1 MGGAIIENMSSKKL
15 AVIGGILLV
24 CQVLCF
30 LVGAVFAPKP
40 NNSDQFLATWCKDP
54 DGMARN
60 KDQWFV
66 PRGKFKC
73 EVIEN
78 MDHAIQ
84 QQLSAEN
91 IVYTFQL
98 PLPREGIILDYSRW
112 QQSLIGVLMIDI
124 EYEEEDDRDERVE
137 LMLEAKLG
145 FRNKGDPEGQWTE
158 YANSFESRNLD
169 CTIDKD
175 MSEEE
180 RVGTFYN
187 CSMLPLFELG
197 SLHHD
202 FYLLNLRFPSVYLNL
217 DNQPIDI
224 NKGLGRMADIWLVTI
239 NQNGGFTRVWVTLK
253 TLFFPIIIV
262 EMVWFWRRLSLLS
275 RPASLL
281 EKMLMCL
288 GAALT
293 FLNFPIEYFTLSF
306 EMPWLNLFN
315 DIKQGVFYA
324 NLLVFW
330 LIFAGEHLIGEEEV
344 GETKGLLGYWK
355 NLAVVLFG
363 CLCLFVFDMC
373 ERGVQ
378 LQNPFYSIWVTDLGT
393 NLALGFIIL
402 AGISAGLYF
411 IFLCYMIRKVFTT
424 ISSRAASFQHM
435 ARIRRLHYQGLI
447 WRFKFLMLATVLTA
461 ALTVIGFIIGQV
473 EEGGTKWDEDIMNS
487 GTLEYTSG
495 FMTGVYGMWNIYIF
509 GLLFLYAPSHKTWA
523 NEDNNSTTGEEIEF
537 DVAGPSAG
545 HEPSEVS
552 SLTDFIRHQA
562 TD

>member
-1 MGGAIIENMSSKKL
+1 MAGAIIENMSSRKL
-15 AVIGGILLV
+15 AILGAVLLA

-30 LVGAVFAPKP
+30 LVGAVFAPNP

-54 DGMARN
+54 DGMAG

-66 PRGKFKC
+66 PRGKGKC
-73 EVIEN
+73 QVIED
-78 MDHAIQ
+78 MEHAISQ
-84 QQLSAEN
+84 DLRAEN

-98 PLPREGIILDYSRW
+98 PHPRDGRALDYSRW

-124 EYEEEDDRDERVE
+124 EYDEEDDREERVV
-137 LMLEAKLG
+137 LMLDAKLG
-145 FRNKGDPEGQWTE
+145 YRNKGDPEGQWSE
-158 YANSFESRNLD
+158 YARSFESRNLD
-169 CTIDKD
+169 CSIDR
-175 MSEEE
+175 ELGVEE
-180 RVGTFYN
+180 RAGTYYN
-187 CSMLPLFELG
+187 CSMLPLFDLG

-202 FYLLNLRFPSVYLNL
+202 YYLLNVRFPSAYLNIHKET
-217 DNQPIDI
+217 IDI
-224 NKGLGRMADIWLVTI
+224 NQGLGKMADIWLVAI

-262 EMVWFWRRLSLLS
+262 ELIWFWRRLALIP
-275 RPASLL
+275 RPPSLL
-281 EKMLMCL
+281 ERMLMSL

-293 FLNFPIEYFTLSF
+293 FLNLPIEYFTLAF

-315 DIKQGVFYA
+315 DVKQGVFYA

-330 LIFAGEHLIGEEEV
+330 LIFAGEHLLGEEEV
-344 GETKGLLGYWK
+344 TESKGLLGYWK

-411 IFLCYMIRKVFTT
+411 IFLCYMIRKVFST

-435 ARIRRLHYQGLI
+435 ARIRRLHYQGII
-447 WRFKFLMLATVLTA
+447 WRFKFLMLATVFTA

-473 EEGGTKWDEDIMNS
+473 EEGGVKWDEEIMTS
-487 GTLEYTSG
+487 GALEYTSG

-523 NEDNNSTTGEEIEF
+523 NEDNTSTTGEEIEF
-537 DVAGPSAG
+537 DVTSPMG
-545 HEPSEVS
+545 HEPSEMS

>member
-1 MGGAIIENMSSKKL
+1 
-15 AVIGGILLV
+15 
-24 CQVLCF
+24 
-30 LVGAVFAPKP
+30 
-40 NNSDQFLATWCKDP
+40 
-54 DGMARN
+54 MAGSE
-60 KDQWFV
+60 QWFW
-66 PRGKFKC
+66 PRGKGKC
-73 EVIEN
+73 EVVED
-78 MDHAIQ
+78 MEHAIQ
-84 QQLSAEN
+84 QQLRAEN

-98 PLPREGIILDYSRW
+98 PHPRDGVALDYSRW

-124 EYEEEDDRDERVE
+124 EYDEEDDREERVQV
-137 LMLEAKLG
+137 MMDAKLG
-145 FRNKGDPEGQWTE
+145 FRNKGDPEGVWTE
-158 YANSFESRNLD
+158 YARSFESRNLD

-175 MSEEE
+175 LSEEE
-180 RVGTFYN
+180 RQGTYYN
-187 CSMLPLFELG
+187 CSMLPLFDLG

-202 FYLLNLRFPSVYLNL
+202 YYLLNVRFPSAYLTI
-217 DNQPIDI
+217 DKETIDI
-224 NKGLGRMADIWLVTI
+224 NQGLGKMADIWLVAI

-262 EMVWFWRRLSLLS
+262 EMIWFWRRLGLIS
-275 RPASLL
+275 RPPSLL
-281 EKMLMCL
+281 ERMLMSL

-293 FLNFPIEYFTLSF
+293 FLNLPIEYFTLAF

-315 DIKQGVFYA
+315 DVKQGVFYA

-330 LIFAGEHLIGEEEV
+330 LIFAGEHLLGEEEV

-411 IFLCYMIRKVFTT
+411 IFLCYMIRKVFAT
-424 ISSRAASFQHM
+424 ISSRTASFQHM
-435 ARIRRLHYQGLI
+435 ARIRRLHYQGII
-447 WRFKFLMLATVLTA
+447 WRFKFLMLATVFTA

-473 EEGGTKWDEDIMNS
+473 EEGGTKWDEDIMTS
-487 GTLEYTSG
+487 GALEYTSG

-509 GLLFLYAPSHKTWA
+509 GLIFLYAPSHKTWA
-523 NEDNNSTTGEEIEF
+523 NEDTTSQTGEEIEF
-537 DVAGPSAG
+537 DVTSPAAG
-545 HEPSEVS
+545 HEPSEIS